1 MVSSRVIR
9 GLAVSAGLAVG
20 PAHIVRAGSSEVP
33 TWYVRAQDIGAE
45 IERLE
50 AAVRAVEQ
58 LLGEQQAR
66 VARTT
71 NAKDAEIFAVHRMI
85 LSDPTAIGNVE
96 KAISEEAINAE
107 AAIQRLIDRFE
118 VSMGKLEGAPV
129 RAFAADVSDPWRR
142 VLDMLLERDRAE
154 VGQAQEQVVLVAP
167 ELTPQ
172 VIAFVD
178 RSRVL
183 AVLCEKGG
191 RFSHGAVLAR
201 SMRLPCIVGLPGL
214 LGRLEQN
221 MEVWVDGDNGIV
233 QLEPE
238 EADRAEFEARIEAR
252 EGRQKAV
259 AAFAKESA
267 RTVDG
272 ARLVCEANIES
283 VHDLDTF
290 DLDQID
296 GVGLLRTEFLYME
309 KREFPSEEEQYRMYR
324 RVAERL
330 GERPVTIRT
339 LDIGGDKQ
347 LEYFRMPPERNPALG
362 WRGLRVS
369 LQWPDLLRVQLRAA
383 MRASVSGA
391 LRVLLPMVSS
401 VDQLEEALAIFDGL
415 RLDLD
420 EQGYSIPDDIPLGV
434 MVEVPSAIF
443 NLRSFLDEIDFVSV
457 GTNDLVQYLL
467 AVDRDNSWVAKL
479 YEPYDP
485 SVFQALRDVA
495 DACAEKNKPCSV
507 CGDLAS
513 DPLNALVLL
522 GLGYHSVS
530 VAPHFVP
537 EIKYLLRSTTM
548 EKARE
553 LAEAVTSQRRARDV
567 RELMREAREEL
578 YEEIDGA

>member
-1 MVSSRVIR
+1 
-9 GLAVSAGLAVG
+9 
-20 PAHIVRAGSSEVP
+20 
-33 TWYVRAQDIGAE
+33 
-45 IERLE
+45 
-50 AAVRAVEQ
+50 
-58 LLGEQQAR
+58 
-66 VARTT
+66 
-71 NAKDAEIFAVHRMI
+71 
-85 LSDPTAIGNVE
+85 
-96 KAISEEAINAE
+96 
-107 AAIQRLIDRFE
+107 
-118 VSMGKLEGAPV
+118 
-129 RAFAADVSDPWRR
+129 
-142 VLDMLLERDRAE
+142 
-154 VGQAQEQVVLVAP
+154 
-167 ELTPQ
+167 
-172 VIAFVD
+172 
-178 RSRVL
+178 
-183 AVLCEKGG
+183 
-191 RFSHGAVLAR
+191 
-201 SMRLPCIVGLPGL
+201 
-214 LGRLEQN
+214 
-221 MEVWVDGDNGIV
+221 
-233 QLEPE
+233 
-238 EADRAEFEARIEAR
+238 
-252 EGRQKAV
+252 
-259 AAFAKESA
+259 
-267 RTVDG
+267 
-272 ARLVCEANIES
+272 
-283 VHDLDTF
+283 
-290 DLDQID
+290 
-296 GVGLLRTEFLYME
+296 
-309 KREFPSEEEQYRMYR
+309 
-324 RVAERL
+324 
-330 GERPVTIRT
+330 
-339 LDIGGDKQ
+339 
-347 LEYFRMPPERNPALG
+347 
-362 WRGLRVS
+362 
-369 LQWPDLLRVQLRAA
+369 
-383 MRASVSGA
+383 
-391 LRVLLPMVSS
+391 VSS

>member
-1 MVSSRVIR
+1 MVSSRVIK
-9 GLAVSAGLAVG
+9 GLAVSSGLAVG

-45 IERLE
+45 IERLG

-107 AAIQRLIDRFE
+107 AAIQRLIERFE

-221 MEVWVDGDNGIV
+221 MEVWVDGDNGVV

-238 EADRAEFEARIEAR
+238 EDDRAEFEARIEAR

-259 AAFAKESA
+259 AAFAKETA
-267 RTVDG
+267 CTVDG

-290 DLDQID
+290 DVDQID

-330 GERPVTIRT
+330 GGRPVTIRT

-347 LEYFRMPPERNPALG
+347 LDYFRMPPERNPALG

>member
-1 MVSSRVIR
+1 MVSSRVIK
-9 GLAVSAGLAVG
+9 GLAVSSGLAIG
-20 PAHIVRAGSSEVP
+20 PVHIVRAGSSEVP
-33 TWYVRAQDIGAE
+33 TWYVGSGDIEAE
-45 IERLE
+45 IARLA
-50 AAVRAVEQ
+50 AAVSAVED
-58 LLGEQQAR
+58 LLEEQQHR
-66 VARTT
+66 VARAT
-71 NAKDAEIFAVHRMI
+71 NAKDAEIFAVHRAI
-85 LSDPTAIGNVE
+85 LSDPAATTAVE
-96 KAISEEAINAE
+96 RAINEEGINAE
-107 AAIQRLIDRFE
+107 AAVQRLIDRFE

-154 VGQAQEQVVLVAP
+154 IGQTQEQVVLAAP

-172 VIAFVD
+172 VIAFLD

-183 AVLCEKGG
+183 AVICEKGG

-201 SMRLPCIVGLPGL
+201 SMRIPCVVGLPGL

-221 MEVWVDGDNGIV
+221 MEVWVDGDNSLV
-233 QLEPE
+233 QFEPE
-238 EADRAEFEARIEAR
+238 EDDRAEFEARIEQR
-252 EGRQKAV
+252 EGRQKEV
-259 AAFAKESA
+259 AAYAGEPAQTS
-267 RTVDG
+267 DG
-272 ARLVCEANIES
+272 ERLVCEVNIES

-290 DLDQID
+290 DVDQVD
-296 GVGLLRTEFLYME
+296 GVGLLRTEFVYME
-309 KREFPSEEEQYRMYR
+309 KREFPSEEEQYRLYR

-330 GERPVTIRT
+330 DGRPVTIRT

-347 LEYFRMPPERNPALG
+347 LDYFRMPPERNPALG

-383 MRASVSGA
+383 MRASSRGE
-391 LRVLLPMVSS
+391 LRILMPMVSS

-415 RLDLD
+415 RVDLN

-443 NLRSFLDEIDFVSV
+443 NLRSFLHEIDFVSV

-485 SVFQALRDVA
+485 SVFHALREVA
-495 DACAEKNKPCSV
+495 DACAEQNKPCSV

-513 DPLNALVLL
+513 DPLNALILM
-522 GLGYHSVS
+522 GLGYTAVS

-548 EKARE
+548 EEVRE
-553 LAEAVTSQRRARDV
+553 LAEQVTSLRRARDV
-567 RELMREAREEL
+567 RELIREERARL
-578 YEEIDGA
+578 YERIDAR

>member
-20 PAHIVRAGSSEVP
+20 PAHIVGAGSSEVP
-33 TWYVRAQDIGAE
+33 TWYVRSQDIGTE
-45 IERLE
+45 IERLA

-85 LSDPTAIGNVE
+85 LSDPAAIGTVE

-221 MEVWVDGDNGIV
+221 MEVWVDGDNGVV

-259 AAFAKESA
+259 AAFAKEPA
-267 RTVDG
+267 RTIDG
-272 ARLVCEANIES
+272 SRLVCEANIES

-290 DLDQID
+290 DVDQID

-330 GERPVTIRT
+330 GDRPVTIRT

-383 MRASVSGA
+383 MRASSSGA
-391 LRVLLPMVSS
+391 LRILLPMVSS

-495 DACAEKNKPCSV
+495 EACAEKNKPCSV

-548 EKARE
+548 DKARE

-578 YEEIDGA
+578 YEKIDGA